1 MRACSDC
8 LTISTKTSFCPLLPP
23 ACCLLW
29 RGLLCNLSKPQG
41 NWSFSDPLKITWAQW
56 NDPAS
61 TTKKRIS
68 KKTSFSMFVC
78 RICSIRYGL
87 KANWIP
93 VTMHLC
99 LVKCNIP
106 SAVQTFYKSN
116 RSILSS
122 SNLIV
127 IQWRS
132 IGFSHEMVLWYH
144 FTWLIRASFR
154 NVPSPKLCVRS
165 LLETRSNKF

>member
-8 LTISTKTSFCPLLPP
+8 LTISNKTSFLSTPSP
-23 ACCLLW
+23 CLSW

-41 NWSFSDPLKITWAQW
+41 NWSFSDPLKITWAQC

-61 TTKKRIS
+61 TTLKHFLKD
-68 KKTSFSMFVC
+68 FLQHVC
-78 RICSIRYGL
+78 LSNMPYKIWM

-127 IQWRS
+127 IQWTS

-154 NVPSPKLCVRS
+154 NVQSPKLCVLS